1 MAYLYLN
8 FFDNLTSGSRNFD
21 DFYTQS
27 LAEQYEVIKRRLGRN
42 APEDLQKFVAMCCP
56 YSESEYYISMP
67 ALDRKIQRKVRRD
80 GSEGPE
86 YINNVVIRPTLCRTY
101 GIPESLDVIFIG
113 DITFG
118 SVIAFTVKGIELM
131 DSGVAKLGEY
141 RVNCTVACAFSKKTL
156 FNGAEVLDYGI
167 NDVKNAVLTHD
178 FIDRLCEEVYPVSDP
193 ISVRKTIDRWKE
205 YISFRKYYLGVQ
217 SEKCEEI
224 ADVSVK
230 EAYVVTKAAYGKN
243 EETWKAYL
251 LDGHEEFSKGEQIIL
266 DRKVSDADEF
276 PLICVA
282 IEKNRKVVLSETTGR
297 SGYGNMSLYQ

>member
-27 LAEQYEVIKRRLGRN
+27 LTEQYEVIKRRLGRN

-80 GSEGPE
+80 GSEGFE
-86 YINNVVIRPTLCRTY
+86 YIHNVVVRPTLYRTY
-101 GIPESLDVIFIG
+101 GIPELLDVIFIG

-131 DSGVAKLGEY
+131 DSGTAKLGEY
-141 RVNCTVACAFSKKTL
+141 RVNCTAACAFSKKTL

-167 NDVKNAVLTHD
+167 SDVKNAVLTHD

-193 ISVRKTIDRWKE
+193 VSVRETIDRWKE
-205 YISFRKYYLGVQ
+205 Y
-217 SEKCEEI
+217 
-224 ADVSVK
+224 
-230 EAYVVTKAAYGKN
+230 
-243 EETWKAYL
+243 
-251 LDGHEEFSKGEQIIL
+251 H
-266 DRKVSDADEF
+266 
-276 PLICVA
+276 
-282 IEKNRKVVLSETTGR
+282 LSA
-297 SGYGNMSLYQ
+297 SLFT